1 MAVTHRGVADVV
13 GADASATCA
22 HRIAARVSGVRT
34 PPQCQTP
41 EIAMKSLTTLFSSLL
56 LSLVLAGSALAGET
70 VNINTADAATID
82 RVLINVG
89 PTKAQAIVDHRKANG
104 AFRSPEQ
111 LALVKG
117 IGLKTVEKNRDR
129 IVIGNVMPAAKTTT
143 AAPIPAPKA
152 VARR

>member
-1 MAVTHRGVADVV
+1 
-13 GADASATCA
+13 
-22 HRIAARVSGVRT
+22 
-34 PPQCQTP
+34 
-41 EIAMKSLTTLFSSLL
+41 MKSLTTLFSSLI
-56 LSLVLAGSALAGET
+56 LSLVLAGTALAGET

-82 RVLINVG
+82 RVLVNVG
-89 PTKAQAIVDHRKANG
+89 PAKAQAIVDHRKANG

-129 IVIGNVMPAAKTTT
+129 IVIGAARPAAASAKP
-143 AAPIPAPKA
+143 AKVAKPAPKA

>member
-1 MAVTHRGVADVV
+1 
-13 GADASATCA
+13 
-22 HRIAARVSGVRT
+22 
-34 PPQCQTP
+34 
-41 EIAMKSLTTLFSSLL
+41 MKSLTTLFSSLI

-82 RVLINVG
+82 RVLVNVG

-129 IVIGNVMPAAKTTT
+129 IVVGAVRPAA
-143 AAPIPAPKA
+143 AAARHVTHAAAAPKA